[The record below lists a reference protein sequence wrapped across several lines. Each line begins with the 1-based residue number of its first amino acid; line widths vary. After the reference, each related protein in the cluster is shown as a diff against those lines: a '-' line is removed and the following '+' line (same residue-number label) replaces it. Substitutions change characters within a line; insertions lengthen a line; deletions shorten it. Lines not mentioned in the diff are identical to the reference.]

1 MKKVW
6 QFITTPFRAAAAFVD
21 DRPPIS
27 RVRRHLDQLQPVIRR
42 NGPATEVHLQLI
54 GASGA
59 ETECLKSLEAGSD
72 VAVARAYADG
82 VVEGW
87 GLCAK
92 RVRGLKRS
100 QIARQD
106 RVVLAARKPKP
117 AQLAEQPA

>member
-59 ETECLKSLEAGSD
+59 ETECLKSLEAGGG
-72 VAVARAYADG
+72 VALARGLPDG
-82 VVEGW
+82 VGEGG

-92 RVRGLKRS
+92 RGGRLKGS
-100 QIARQD
+100 PIARPAKQA
-106 RVVLAARKPKP
+106 LARRKTQPP
-117 AQLAEQPA
+117 TVAGQPA